1 MVVNC
6 PRQSNPPRNRTC
18 KIAWEWEHVC
28 LLYLQAL
35 QMQLEYIVNE
45 PSVIKNMGEL
55 TKIQHNLPKNRK
67 CEISPE
73 RECAF
78 LLSLWALQTTLEHI
92 VNDPSTMV
100 DGEKLTEIA

>member
-28 LLYLQAL
+28 LLSLQAL
-35 QMQLEYIVNE
+35 QMQLAYIVNE

-55 TKIQHNLPKNRK
+55 TKIQHNLPKTRT
-67 CEISPE
+67 CVISPE
-73 RECAF
+73 HDSAC
-78 LLSLWALQTTLEHI
+78 LSSLQALQTTL
-92 VNDPSTMV
+92 
-100 DGEKLTEIA
+100 K